1 MAQVMDF
8 LNRAREGEPKD
19 EVGIGGFTTLAR
31 VRERYAYSASI
42 PNSPVEDGS
51 FRNDH
56 IILNPLVLTIEG
68 NVSDIYLRP
77 APLVR
82 DAQRA
87 LAEVG
92 NVTQFLPSR
101 TQAQASRAAVLV
113 NDVADAIRRVDAVL
127 DAGEQAIRFFG
138 NQDSAAKSNIEQ
150 FIDAMEALHLG
161 KQLISIDMPFRRH
174 DNMVITSL
182 SVDRNNEE
190 EALSFSITAQQFRFV
205 QTIFVQVARN
215 PSAGTGGQTAPEA
228 AKGVQEG
235 EPVERS
241 LLTSLFGG

>member
-1 MAQVMDF
+1 
-8 LNRAREGEPKD
+8 
-19 EVGIGGFTTLAR
+19 
-31 VRERYAYSASI
+31 
-42 PNSPVEDGS
+42 
-51 FRNDH
+51 
-56 IILNPLVLTIEG
+56 
-68 NVSDIYLRP
+68 
-77 APLVR
+77 
-82 DAQRA
+82 
-87 LAEVG
+87 
-92 NVTQFLPSR
+92 
-101 TQAQASRAAVLV
+101 
-113 NDVADAIRRVDAVL
+113 
-127 DAGEQAIRFFG
+127 G

-190 EALSFSITAQQFRFV
+190 EALSFSIAAQQFRFV
-205 QTIFVQVARN
+205 ETIFVQVARN

-241 LLTSLFGG
+241 QLTSLFGG